1 VYSVKI
7 VNAGP
12 HEPEG
17 TVGSAIVAGGGTEE
31 NDVSEDITPSQ
42 EFYAG
47 GPGGSIAQGAK
58 RLWWLVLVT
67 GVVSVLVGILLLAWP
82 NKTLL
87 VLMVVLGIYLLV
99 FGALRFIEA
108 VFDTEMDQRGLNV
121 ILGILAVVLGVLMM
135 REPVRFVWVAAIVVG
150 LFWLIRGLI
159 ELFRSI
165 ARRDEPDRGWRLS
178 AGLISVVAGAVI
190 LLWPGASVL
199 VVAMISGIYLI
210 VVGIIDVVVAFKL
223 RSA

>member
-1 VYSVKI
+1 M
-7 VNAGP
+7 
-12 HEPEG
+12 
-17 TVGSAIVAGGGTEE
+17 
-31 NDVSEDITPSQ
+31 SEDITPSQ

-47 GPGGSIAQGAK
+47 GAGGAIAQGAK
-58 RLWWLVLVT
+58 RLWWLVLLT

-82 NKTLL
+82 GKTLL

-121 ILGILAVVLGVLMM
+121 FLGILAVVLGVLVM

-159 ELFRSI
+159 EIFRSI
-165 ARRDEPDRGWRLS
+165 ARHDVPDRGWRLS

-199 VVAMISGIYLI
+199 VVAVISGIYLI
-210 VVGIIDVVVAFKL
+210 VVGIIEVVVAFKL

>member
-1 VYSVKI
+1 LSTP
-7 VNAGP
+7 G
-12 HEPEG
+12 HEGLEG
-17 TVGSAIVAGGGTEE
+17 TVAAAIVAGGGTEE
-31 NDVSEDITPSQ
+31 KIVSEDITPSQ

-47 GPGGSIAQGAK
+47 GAGGAIAQGAK
-58 RLWWLVLVT
+58 RLWWLALLT

-82 NKTLL
+82 GKTLL

-99 FGALRFIEA
+99 FGVLRFIEA

-121 ILGILAVVLGVLMM
+121 FLGILAVVLGVLVM

-159 ELFRSI
+159 EIFRSI
-165 ARRDEPDRGWRLS
+165 ARHDVPDRGWRLS
-178 AGLISVVAGAVI
+178 AGLISIVAGAVI

-199 VVAMISGIYLI
+199 VVAVISGIYLMVI
-210 VVGIIDVVVAFKL
+210 GIIEVVVAFKL

>member
-1 VYSVKI
+1 M
-7 VNAGP
+7 
-12 HEPEG
+12 
-17 TVGSAIVAGGGTEE
+17 
-31 NDVSEDITPSQ
+31 SEDITPSQ

-47 GPGGSIAQGAK
+47 GAGGAIAQGAK
-58 RLWWLVLVT
+58 RLWWLVLLT

-82 NKTLL
+82 GKTLL

-121 ILGILAVVLGVLMM
+121 FLGILAVVLGVLVM

-159 ELFRSI
+159 EIFRSI
-165 ARRDEPDRGWRLS
+165 ARHDVPDRGWRLS

-199 VVAMISGIYLI
+199 VVAVISGIYLI
-210 VVGIIDVVVAFKL
+210 VIGIIEVVVAFKL

>member
-1 VYSVKI
+1 M
-7 VNAGP
+7 
-12 HEPEG
+12 
-17 TVGSAIVAGGGTEE
+17 
-31 NDVSEDITPSQ
+31 SEDITPSQ

-47 GPGGSIAQGAK
+47 GAGGAIAQEAK
-58 RLWWLVLVT
+58 RLWWLVLLT

-82 NKTLL
+82 GKTLL

-121 ILGILAVVLGVLMM
+121 FLGILAVVLGVLVM

-159 ELFRSI
+159 EIFRSI
-165 ARRDEPDRGWRLS
+165 ARHDVPDRGWRLS

-199 VVAMISGIYLI
+199 VVAVISGIYLI
-210 VVGIIDVVVAFKL
+210 VIGIIEVVVAFKL